1 MNKLKVIVV
10 ASETESRI
18 TAKNLLENENFAI
31 SAYVEC
37 KADSFLKING
47 IYPDVVLCMDEGDH
61 LIYELS
67 RRIYVSMPGV
77 LLVKA
82 TDDENVEHNSS
93 TVEFGFHM
101 IVGTSIDA
109 DEFVSR
115 VSNLNAIEKKRL
127 TDDQRR
133 ITNAQILSVYSAK
146 GGSGKTMIATN
157 LALLFTQRKKKTLLI
172 DASFYFGDV
181 SLYLDLN
188 PKDTISELVQE
199 GSNITI
205 DTINSF
211 TVLHSSGL
219 NILPA
224 PKSPESAEYITEEHI
239 EKLLSI
245 MRPYYDVII
254 IDLPV
259 VLNNTTLAAIENS
272 DTVLYVATPD
282 IASLKDV
289 FQVQKVMQSLQQHD
303 KFKLLL
309 NRFGSGTLSLKDIKN
324 NCAYPIIGTL
334 HEDEKT
340 VSASISKGSPLV
352 LLPKKTRLAMDFQA
366 VFGKIVAGE
375 L

>member
-77 LLVKA
+77 LLVMA

-133 ITNAQILSVYSAK
+133 ITNAQILSV
-146 GGSGKTMIATN
+146 T
-157 LALLFTQRKKKTLLI
+157 
-172 DASFYFGDV
+172 
-181 SLYLDLN
+181 
-188 PKDTISELVQE
+188 
-199 GSNITI
+199 
-205 DTINSF
+205 
-211 TVLHSSGL
+211 
-219 NILPA
+219 A
-224 PKSPESAEYITEEHI
+224 PKAAV
-239 EKLLSI
+239 EK
-245 MRPYYDVII
+245 P
-254 IDLPV
+254 
-259 VLNNTTLAAIENS
+259 
-272 DTVLYVATPD
+272 
-282 IASLKDV
+282 
-289 FQVQKVMQSLQQHD
+289 
-303 KFKLLL
+303 
-309 NRFGSGTLSLKDIKN
+309 
-324 NCAYPIIGTL
+324 
-334 HEDEKT
+334 
-340 VSASISKGSPLV
+340 
-352 LLPKKTRLAMDFQA
+352 
-366 VFGKIVAGE
+366 
-375 L
+375 

>member
-1 MNKLKVIVV
+1 MTKLKVIVV
-10 ASETESRI
+10 ASETENRI

-47 IYPDVVLCMDEGDH
+47 IYPDVVLCMDEGNQ

-77 LLVKA
+77 LLVMV
-82 TDDENVEHNSS
+82 TDGEKIEHSSS
-93 TVEFGFHM
+93 TVEVGFHM
-101 IVGTSIDA
+101 IVDASIDA

-115 VSNLNAIEKKRL
+115 VFKLNTIEKQRL

-133 ITNAQILSVYSAK
+133 ITNARILSVYSAK
-146 GGSGKTMIATN
+146 GGSGKTLIATN

-181 SLYLDLN
+181 SLYLDIN

-199 GSNITI
+199 GNNITI

-219 NILPA
+219 NVLPA

-259 VLNNTTLAAIENS
+259 MLNNTTLAAIENS

-289 FQVQKVMQSLQQHD
+289 FQIQKVMQSLQQHD
-303 KFKLLL
+303 KFQLVV
-309 NRFGSGTLSLKDIKN
+309 NRLGSGTLSLKDIKN
-324 NCAYPIIGTL
+324 NVSYPVIGTL
-334 HEDEKT
+334 HEDEKA

-352 LLPKKTRLAMDFQA
+352 LLPKKSRLDMDFRT
-366 VFGKIVAGE
+366 VFGKISAGE

>member
-37 KADSFLKING
+37 KSDSFLKING

-77 LLVKA
+77 LLVMA
-82 TDDENVEHNSS
+82 TDDENIEHNSS

-181 SLYLDLN
+181 SLYLDIN

-309 NRFGSGTLSLKDIKN
+309 NRLGSGTLSLKDIKN

-340 VSASISKGSPLV
+340 VSASISKGSPLI
-352 LLPKKTRLAMDFQA
+352 LLPKKTRLAMDFQT
-366 VFGKIVAGE
+366 VFGKMLAGE